1 MDDEIL
7 FYDREIQDYI
17 RTCTD
22 HADIKNSA
30 EFFDRMEKVL
40 ENPCDLIENNIHKE
54 RNFKMEVLDWLNNGQ
69 PKLFRSGP
77 EGNFIVRIMNVS
89 MSPVDTLGRMLHSFT
104 GQCVEIADLTYENL
118 LKYGFIKSDIVSKYI
133 SLWRSYYLNEY
144 EPGMDIIIDF
154 ESNNISQFSV
164 QDLLPGSS
172 IFLTYGD
179 VSEKIED
186 EILIGIT
193 GSYTYNNSNRKISR
207 IRIPNDEYTHPVGI
221 LECQYQGVRYGDF
234 DAITEVKL
242 KTILSHQF
250 VGVNPVLTELDTL
263 VYKQKTQSL
272 TESDINKF
280 KNALSSLNE
289 RIVLN
294 KLDAN
299 SAFEKIYD
307 TLAAKGFEPG
317 NIMSYINTQFYDYA
331 KDKLKVLN
339 LEQLHIKVRELI
351 PIYAVPYEYVTPEGW
366 AKITAA
372 NPSGVPWAISDG
384 KATHVC
390 LPQADGSYSK
400 YDYEENFGSQYL
412 LYSVSPFGQPYPIDE
427 LTPKVREYFNVN
439 DEFCV
444 FQMYEYFPQF
454 DSWMPTQRTNIFGV
468 KTGQYYDCYWKS
480 VIDDFDT
487 SFYINEKYRYEKLHD
502 IQYDEELGL
511 YYILIKNKKTYLND
525 ELELY
530 VQKDGKYKL
539 VKDVYIIPKGAPDK
553 YQDYINNQIDALNNL
568 REEKLQTAVIS
579 DHKAINDFYNAQIKS
594 LEDYKK

>member
-1 MDDEIL
+1 
-7 FYDREIQDYI
+7 
-17 RTCTD
+17 
-22 HADIKNSA
+22 
-30 EFFDRMEKVL
+30 
-40 ENPCDLIENNIHKE
+40 
-54 RNFKMEVLDWLNNGQ
+54 
-69 PKLFRSGP
+69 
-77 EGNFIVRIMNVS
+77 
-89 MSPVDTLGRMLHSFT
+89 
-104 GQCVEIADLTYENL
+104 
-118 LKYGFIKSDIVSKYI
+118 
-133 SLWRSYYLNEY
+133 
-144 EPGMDIIIDF
+144 MDIIIDF

-179 VSEKIED
+179 TSEKTED

-193 GSYTYNNSNRKISR
+193 GSYTYNNSSRKISR

-221 LECQYQGVRYGDF
+221 LECQYQGVRYGNF

-263 VYKQKTQSL
+263 VTKQKDQSL

-280 KNALSSLNE
+280 RNALSSLNE

-317 NIMSYINTQFYDYA
+317 NIMSYINTQFHNYTR
-331 KDKLKVLN
+331 DKLKVLN

-511 YYILIKNKKTYLND
+511 YYILIKNKKR
-525 ELELY
+525 
-530 VQKDGKYKL
+530 
-539 VKDVYIIPKGAPDK
+539 I
-553 YQDYINNQIDALNNL
+553 
-568 REEKLQTAVIS
+568 
-579 DHKAINDFYNAQIKS
+579 
-594 LEDYKK
+594 